1 MVANLLKKGL
11 QDSCAFWVQCFILTT
26 RWQRC
31 HCAVRGLDS
40 GWWEPSSIIYFQS
53 EGGWRQKKVS
63 VDPNEP
69 GAVLDCL
76 GSSAFFLSTRSEIQ
90 RLQSSGA
97 RRGGSPCPFGQTCRG
112 AMVLS
117 AVGPLCWCQSL
128 VLEVIFQRLG
138 QGEALDLLK
147 PIPTQRQ
154 AGRSPAQVHERE
166 GFS

>member
-1 MVANLLKKGL
+1 MLSGCSVSFPPPGGSGATVLSEDWILAGGNHHQSFISSQKG
-11 QDSCAFWVQCFILTT
+11 D
-26 RWQRC
+26 
-31 HCAVRGLDS
+31 G
-40 GWWEPSSIIYFQS
+40 EN
-53 EGGWRQKKVS
+53 KKVS